1 MCFRR
6 CTRGLSIYELVLA
19 TALVTMA
26 AAGIVPFSVQSLRW
40 IRLRSSVHDF
50 VRELHRARL
59 LAIAYGTPI
68 RMDVSGTNSSYRLVS
83 TSSALGPVG
92 AEYHNAEGVRFQSLP
107 ARPLT
112 FHPWGTASPAGSYVI
127 SGSVGRIRIV
137 VSLTGRLRVEE
148 VYP

>member
-1 MCFRR
+1 VCFKR
-6 CTRGLSIYELVLA
+6 CTRGLSIYELMLA
-19 TALVTMA
+19 TALIA
-26 AAGIVPFSVQSLRW
+26 IIAAGIVPFSVQTLRW
-40 IRLRSSVHDF
+40 IRLRTSVHDF

-59 LAIAYGTPI
+59 LAIACGTPV
-68 RMDVSGTNSSYRLVS
+68 RMEVNEIDSSYRLVS

-92 AEYHNAEGVRFQSLP
+92 VEYHNAEGILFQSLP
-107 ARPLT
+107 SRPLI

-148 VYP
+148 VNP